1 MFKINL
7 LNINSFFISFFYKKV
22 GTDALFNNYYES
34 KKLDYLGRYK
44 RFIIYKE
51 ASEPTKIPPMWHAW
65 LHYMVNEVPHDI
77 NNFSC
82 QENDIVG
89 PGSESKKVKPRYTRW
104 KP

>member
-7 LNINSFFISFFYKKV
+7 SDINSFFISFFYKKV
-22 GTDALFNNYYES
+22 GEDALFNNYYES
-34 KKLDYLGRYK
+34 KKLNYLGRYK

-65 LHYMVNEVPHDI
+65 LHYMIDEVPLDI
-77 NNFSC
+77 NNFPW
-82 QENDIVG
+82 QQTHIVSTK
-89 PGSESKKVKPRYTRW
+89 PESKTVEPGYTRW